1 MLPVLAV
8 TARAFGGAATANY
21 AGAFW
26 KLTNTSHLA
35 PPGAGNDGAVG
46 ITAVSP
52 VWLRFDWDAGSPG
65 LENAI
70 GTARF
75 GVYKGNGRLIYQ
87 RETF

>member
-1 MLPVLAV
+1 GTIAQ
-8 TARAFGGAATANY
+8 RYAAPPS
-21 AGAFW
+21 AGNFN
-26 KLTNTSHLA
+26 LHLG

-52 VWLRFDWDAGSPG
+52 VWLRYDWDAGSPG